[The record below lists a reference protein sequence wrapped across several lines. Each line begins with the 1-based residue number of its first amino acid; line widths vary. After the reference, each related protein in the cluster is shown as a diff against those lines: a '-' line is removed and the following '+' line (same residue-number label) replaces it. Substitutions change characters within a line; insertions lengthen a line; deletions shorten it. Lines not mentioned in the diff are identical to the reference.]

1 MLAANRYSLRIV
13 LLLLSYCAFTARGQ
27 QKVAEDR
34 CGTMAAQEA
43 AFKRNP
49 ALKARFENSV
59 QQLKQITDRTTA
71 NQSVL
76 REEGAPI
83 YIPVV
88 FHIVLNSTTMGNVT
102 DAMIKAQLDTLNVDY
117 AGLNADSTKIPAAFK
132 PLFGKSLIQ
141 FKLAQRTPDDDPST
155 GIERYTTTK
164 ASYSS
169 DDNTLKYKSSGG
181 ADAWDPNRYFN
192 VWVTNISGGILGY
205 ATFPQGSV
213 QEEQGVVVQYSSL
226 PGGTLV
232 PYNLGRT
239 LTHESGHF
247 FFLYHIWGDDNGAC
261 TGTDYIGDTP
271 NQARQTG
278 GCPNGEVRLDACSIA
293 APGIMYQNYM
303 DYTDDACMVMFTLQQ
318 AARMEAALN
327 TYRPTLLTSNAAD
340 PVVLKNINASLRS
353 INAPANRI
361 CATSFTPSVTLRN
374 LGALTLTTAN
384 IYASIDDGAP
394 VKTQWTGALAS
405 RAAINVVLNSLTAA
419 AGRHTLKIYVADPN
433 GSVDGE
439 PSNDTVRSSFEYYP
453 PVAPPYT
460 ESFESTTFPPQGW
473 DIVNPDGYYTWE
485 RVTGVAK
492 TGNASVVIRNLDYA
506 QNGQVD
512 YLRLPLVNIVQAD
525 SAFLT
530 FQVAAAVQTD
540 PLTANNVWD
549 TLQVLI
555 STDCGNTYTSLY
567 KKWGGSLITRKTP
580 VTTSF
585 VPAANE
591 WRKDSVNITGYI
603 DKGPVMLAFLN
614 TTNYENNIY
623 LDDINVY
630 KIYINPNLK
639 ANGIL
644 ITPNPTGGTLSVQ
657 FYPNPVTLKGISIY
671 DMNGARIMERQIGGY
686 NGTNRYDFDL
696 SRYAN
701 GMYTVRIVY
710 SDKTVVQ
717 KVLKVK

>member
-1 MLAANRYSLRIV
+1 MLAANRYTLRIV
-13 LLLLSYCAFTARGQ
+13 LLLLSYCAFTARAQ

-49 ALKARFENSV
+49 ALKARFEKSV
-59 QQLKQITDRTTA
+59 QQLKQITDRKIA
-71 NQSVL
+71 QSAL
-76 REEGAPI
+76 REDGAPI

-88 FHIVLNSTTMGNVT
+88 FHIVLNTATMGNVT

-132 PLFGKSLIQ
+132 ALFGKSSIQ

-164 ASYSS
+164 SSYSS
-169 DDNTLKYKSSGG
+169 DDNSLKYKSSGG
-181 ADAWDPNRYFN
+181 ADAWDPDRYFN

-226 PGGTLV
+226 PGGTLA

-261 TGTDYIGDTP
+261 SGTDYVGDTP
-271 NQARQTG
+271 NQASQTG
-278 GCPNGEVRLDACSIA
+278 GCPNGVVRLDACSPV
-293 APGIMYQNYM
+293 APGYMYQNYM

-318 AARMEAALN
+318 ATRMEAALN
-327 TYRPTLLTSNAAD
+327 TYRSTLLTSNAAE

-361 CATSFTPSVTLRN
+361 CAASFAPSVTLRN

-394 VKTQWTGALAS
+394 VKTQWTGSLAS
-405 RAAINVVLNSLTAA
+405 RAVVNVALNSLTTV

-439 PSNDTVRSSFEYYP
+439 LSNDTVRSGFEYYP

-460 ESFESTTFPPQGW
+460 ESFESATFPPQGW

-567 KKWGGSLITRKTP
+567 KKWGGSLITRKTA

-603 DKGPVMLAFLN
+603 DKGPLMLAFLN

-644 ITPNPTGGTLSVQ
+644 ITPNPTSGALSVQ

-671 DMNGARIMERQIGGY
+671 DMNGAKILERQIGGY

-701 GMYTVRIVY
+701 GMYTVRVVY